1 MASRKD
7 RGNADQPQALRDW
20 HRLFGLLLIDYF
32 TGSPFEVELE
42 RDLSLQQQFL
52 DVVIVRRGPGRFAG
66 RLPDGLE
73 GLVAHNLVTFKSHR
87 EAMDAWAVKEL
98 VSHYVAYRKVVSP
111 STSELVSEEE
121 FRLFAVCA
129 RRPRNLPREVPWQER
144 GPGVYDCLWGTDT
157 IRVVVAGE
165 LPREAHN
172 APLHLFSASP
182 KLVQFA
188 GGSYQRRSEDTSE
201 LLEQLFQ
208 RFRSEGMT
216 VSYTMK
222 DFRRDYVKEHLPE
235 LSPREVAEA
244 VRALPAET
252 RRAVSA
258 EVLLPELSPREVAE
272 AVRALPAETRRAVS
286 AEVLLP
292 ELSPRE
298 VAEAVRA
305 LPAETRRAVSAE
317 VLQALPEE
325 EIRQYLERASAVR
338 KAPTPR
344 PRRKK

>member
-42 RDLSLQQQFL
+42 RDLSQQQFL
-52 DVVIVRRGPGRFAG
+52 DVVIVRRGPGQFAD

-73 GLVAHNLVTFKSHR
+73 GLVAHNLVTFKSHQ
-87 EAMDAWAVKEL
+87 EALDAWAVKEL

-111 STSELVSEEE
+111 STSDLLSEEE

-157 IRVVVAGE
+157 MRVVVAGE

-172 APLHLFSASP
+172 APLHLFSESP

-188 GGSYQRRSEDTSE
+188 GGTYQRRSEDTSE

-208 RFRSEGMT
+208 RFRAEGMT

-222 DFRRDYVKEHLPE
+222 DFRRDYIKEHLPE
-235 LSPREVAEA
+235 LPRKELEETLGVLSPEA
-244 VRALPAET
+244 RLAGLSPEAIRALPAET
-252 RRAVSA
+252 
-258 EVLLPELSPREVAE
+258 L
-272 AVRALPAETRRAVS
+272 RAL
-286 AEVLLP
+286 
-292 ELSPRE
+292 
-298 VAEAVRA
+298 
-305 LPAETRRAVSAE
+305 SAE
-317 VLQALPEE
+317 VLQVLPEE

-338 KAPTPR
+338 KAPAR
-344 PRRKK
+344 KPRRKK